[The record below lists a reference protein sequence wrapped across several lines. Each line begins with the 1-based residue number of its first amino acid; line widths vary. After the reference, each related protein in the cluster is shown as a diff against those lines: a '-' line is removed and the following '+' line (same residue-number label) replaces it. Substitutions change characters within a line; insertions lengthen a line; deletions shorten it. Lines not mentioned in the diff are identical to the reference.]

1 MTKLQFKLNGR
12 IWLEVDGEKVLGHGR
27 VELLERIHA
36 SGSIR
41 QAALQMK
48 MSYKQA
54 WDLINHINSHFEH
67 PIVISQ
73 RGGKGGGKA
82 TVTEEGLKLIQK
94 FHQLQSSFAAF
105 LSQNNVSFDADPSDQ
120 H

>member
-1 MTKLQFKLNGR
+1 MIESYSLNGR
-12 IWLEVDGEKVLGHGR
+12 VWIENSTEKVFGPGR
-27 VELLERIHA
+27 VELLERIQV

-54 WDLINHINSHFEH
+54 WDMINHMNANFTA
-67 PIVISQ
+67 PVVVSQ

-82 TVTEEGLKLIQK
+82 EVTQHGINAIEQFYTLQEK
-94 FHQLQSSFAAF
+94 FKAF
-105 LSQNNVSFDADPSDQ
+105 LKDTNQSIIL
-120 H
+120 

>member
-1 MTKLQFKLNGR
+1 MFKLNGR
-12 IWLEVDGEKVLGHGR
+12 IWIDDEDEKVLGKGR
-27 VELLERIHA
+27 VELLERIQA

-54 WDLINHINSHFEH
+54 WDMINHMNTHFSS
-67 PIVISQ
+67 PVVISQ

-82 TVTEEGLKLIQK
+82 IVTEHGQYVIAQ
-94 FHQLQSSFAAF
+94 FHQLQQKFKDF
-105 LSQNNVSFDADPSDQ
+105 LADYSQIDQ
-120 H
+120 L